1 MFFLPGCCIFF
12 IYTQIHWTMW
22 YLDHLRLWLKQ
33 RGLEI
38 WKFFCPTENRVAYG
52 RNLMHHFRFPFT
64 TSITFYITSLRGNTV
79 IHFGTTRQLI
89 DWHDRHRF
97 YLVLKFK
104 SLRGWISFCS
114 GLLEVTSEM
123 TTAGKHWNYCVDSID
138 TDTQSFVW
146 VSALISRLSVQ
157 NQRMHKLLQ
166 YASICLVYFML
177 CERICPSWPLERLE

>member
-1 MFFLPGCCIFF
+1 MFFLPGCRIFLY
-12 IYTQIHWTMW
+12 IPKWTGLCDFF
-22 YLDHLRLWLKQ
+22 LDHLRLWLKQ
-33 RGLEI
+33 RGLKI
-38 WKFFCPTENRVAYG
+38 RTFFCPTENSVAYG
-52 RNLMHHFRFPFT
+52 KNLMRHFRFPFT
-64 TSITFYITSLRGNTV
+64 TSITFYITSFHGNTV
-79 IHFGTTRQLI
+79 IHFGTTRLLI
-89 DWHDRHRF
+89 DWHDRF

-146 VSALISRLSVQ
+146 VLALISRLSVQ
-157 NQRMHKLLQ
+157 NQRMHKQ
-166 YASICLVYFML
+166 RCLVYFML